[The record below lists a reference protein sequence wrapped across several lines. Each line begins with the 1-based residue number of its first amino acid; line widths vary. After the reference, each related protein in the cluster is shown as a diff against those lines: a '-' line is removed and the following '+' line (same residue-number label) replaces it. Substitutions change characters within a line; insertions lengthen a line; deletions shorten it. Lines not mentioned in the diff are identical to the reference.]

1 MEEKERGIM
10 AAHLP
15 AVKVVG
21 GLHGVDG
28 IGMSGSSG
36 CFCSMKKIGEAGFG

>member
-15 AVKVVG
+15 AVKVAG
-21 GLHGVDG
+21 GLHDVGG
-28 IGMSGSSG
+28 IGMSGGSG
-36 CFCSMKKIGEAGFG
+36 CFCSMKKTGEAGFG